1 METKWWWIIGIVIVL
16 LIGAVAVKY
25 VMNDADMSGDFEDEV
40 PETAEDL
47 IDSSIVEESDDVVF
61 EEDLV

>member
-16 LIGAVAVKY
+16 LIGTVAVKY